1 MKFLT
6 AIFIFCVVLFL
17 YLHVYYH
24 LKVSNDLEIYTI
36 EQPSKDKLEEICDL
50 RQPVVFDFHS
60 GRISGA
66 CSISALEKEYG
77 SFDLNIRNVADQS
90 DEDGLYVPLLL
101 KEGLNLFRTDTTKR
115 FITENNSDFLEET
128 GVIKTLRHDDLF
140 LRPPMV
146 SRCTYDVWS
155 GSVGSRTPLRYSLC
169 YRNFICLTSGA
180 ARVKLIPPQASR
192 YLYTIKD
199 YDNFEYRSPV
209 NPWDVQ
215 PQFRVDLGKIKSLDL
230 ELKVGTMVYIPAYWW
245 YSIAYDDVSC
255 ILSFQYRT
263 YMNTLTI
270 LPEIVLHFLQK
281 QNVKI
286 EAVEKVPPPQG
297 PAESAPAVRVPPEPD
312 NSVQVQPMAVAR
324 NNVVEPANAS
334 SSSAA
339 VVGAGA

>member
-1 MKFLT
+1 M
-6 AIFIFCVVLFL
+6 
-17 YLHVYYH
+17 
-24 LKVSNDLEIYTI
+24 
-36 EQPSKDKLEEICDL
+36 
-50 RQPVVFDFHS
+50 
-60 GRISGA
+60 
-66 CSISALEKEYG
+66 
-77 SFDLNIRNVADQS
+77 
-90 DEDGLYVPLLL
+90 
-101 KEGLNLFRTDTTKR
+101 
-115 FITENNSDFLEET
+115 
-128 GVIKTLRHDDLF
+128 
-140 LRPPMV
+140 
-146 SRCTYDVWS
+146 
-155 GSVGSRTPLRYSLC
+155 
-169 YRNFICLTSGA
+169 
-180 ARVKLIPPQASR
+180 
-192 YLYTIKD
+192 
-199 YDNFEYRSPV
+199 

-297 PAESAPAVRVPPEPD
+297 PAEPAPAVRVPQEPD
-312 NSVQVQPMAVAR
+312 NSVQVQPTAVAR